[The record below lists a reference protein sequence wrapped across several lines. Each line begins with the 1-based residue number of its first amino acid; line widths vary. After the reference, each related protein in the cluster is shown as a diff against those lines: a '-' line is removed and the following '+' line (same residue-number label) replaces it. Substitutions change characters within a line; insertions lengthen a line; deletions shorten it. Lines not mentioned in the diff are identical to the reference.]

1 MKGVILDANSLGDID
16 LEPIVSS
23 LDNWEVF
30 GTTKPGEIADRIVD
44 ADVVLSNKVFLGN
57 EVLNSAQKLKFISVM
72 ATGINNIDLHAAQKL
87 DIKVSNAIAY
97 ATPSVAQH
105 TINLMLNLSTNLV
118 EYVSDTRKGQWQKS
132 DVFCRLDHP
141 IIEMSGKKLG
151 IIGYGELGKAVATIA
166 KAFGIEILLARDM
179 PLPQLLGSVDYL
191 SLHCPLTQNN
201 AYMINKQ
208 TLAEM
213 KPSAFLINTA
223 RGGLVNSADLIEAL
237 ENGIIAGAAIDVLEV
252 EPAINNEV
260 LIKATHL
267 KNLLVTPHNAWGA
280 IESRKRL
287 VIQMRENIDAYLAGK
302 PIRQVPGIYS

>member
-302 PIRQVPGIYS
+302 PIRQVTGIYS